1 MSVLG
6 MLISVLSFAQTI
18 TVTDEATLQPIN
30 GVYIYAK
37 TSTVLTNSKGQ
48 ADLTSFSK
56 TDSLWFSHV
65 GYKLKSYS
73 YKQLEALQFKVAMSE
88 VAFAIDEVIVSASR
102 FEESSKDVAQPVKV
116 LKAAELQ
123 FMNQQTMADVMQS
136 SGQVLVQKSQ
146 LGGGSPIIR
155 GFETNKVLMVV
166 DGVRMNNAIYRG
178 GHLQNIITL
187 DNTIMDKVEIV
198 FGPGSVVYGSDAL
211 GGVMHFYTRN
221 PLLNDGDGIRTEV
234 QAFTRYS
241 TAYNEK
247 TGHVNFNIAGKR
259 FGSLT
264 SFTYSDFGDLRQGNV
279 RNPFYGDWGKRTFY
293 AARVDGKDSM
303 MVNENHNIQKV
314 SGYKQYDILQK
325 FMFQQNE
332 RVSHI
337 LNLQF
342 STSSDVPRYDRLT
355 QVSGGLPRFAEWYY
369 GPQERLFASYTLN
382 LSGQTKLYDNARVI
396 AGFQQIEESRNNRRF
411 NNDKR
416 NSRVENL
423 NIFTFNADFAKKMN
437 KHELRYG
444 VDAWY
449 NDVQSTASSE
459 NIVTGEISAIDTR
472 YPDGGSS
479 MQSVSAYL
487 THSWEISDKLILN
500 DGLRVSNVAL
510 NAQFN
515 DTTFF
520 PFPFSS
526 VDQNNNALN
535 GNIGLVY
542 MPGSDWRFTA
552 LASSGFRAPNVDDL
566 SKVFESV
573 AGSVVVPN
581 PELGP
586 EFTYNIDLGMSK
598 TIDKKVTIGGT
609 AYYTWYRNAI
619 TTQPALFSGQD
630 SILYDGE
637 LSAVTNSANAREAY
651 IYGFNAYLNAS
662 ITSKFSI
669 TNTVTYTYGR
679 IKTDTTDYPLDHIPP
694 VFGKTSFLLQLK
706 KFKGEFFVMYNSAKL
721 TKNYNLQGEDNQA
734 FSADPVNGYTPAWIT
749 LNVRTAYQFTKN
761 IRLQVALENILDQ
774 NYRVYSS
781 NISAAGRNLVVTL
794 RGSF

>member
-1 MSVLG
+1 MKKHLFMSVLG

-396 AGFQQIEESRNNRRF
+396 AGFQQIEESRNDRRF

-487 THSWEISDKLILN
+487 THSWEISEKLILN
-500 DGLRVSNVAL
+500 DGLRASNISL

-526 VDQNNNALN
+526 VDQNNTALN
-535 GNIGLVY
+535 G
-542 MPGSDWRFTA
+542 
-552 LASSGFRAPNVDDL
+552 
-566 SKVFESV
+566 
-573 AGSVVVPN
+573 
-581 PELGP
+581 
-586 EFTYNIDLGMSK
+586 
-598 TIDKKVTIGGT
+598 
-609 AYYTWYRNAI
+609 
-619 TTQPALFSGQD
+619 
-630 SILYDGE
+630 
-637 LSAVTNSANAREAY
+637 
-651 IYGFNAYLNAS
+651 
-662 ITSKFSI
+662 
-669 TNTVTYTYGR
+669 
-679 IKTDTTDYPLDHIPP
+679 
-694 VFGKTSFLLQLK
+694 
-706 KFKGEFFVMYNSAKL
+706 
-721 TKNYNLQGEDNQA
+721 
-734 FSADPVNGYTPAWIT
+734 
-749 LNVRTAYQFTKN
+749 
-761 IRLQVALENILDQ
+761 
-774 NYRVYSS
+774 
-781 NISAAGRNLVVTL
+781 
-794 RGSF
+794 